1 MVKLATLD
9 PVRTY
14 DVLDRDGQVIG
25 QVLQP
30 AEAGLRGQGTMLLRR
45 PAPAVRWREPSGAA

>member
-1 MVKLATLD
+1 MVKLAT
-9 PVRTY
+9 PESIRTY
-14 DVLDRDGQVIG
+14 DVLDRDGRVIG

-45 PAPAVRWREPSGAA
+45 PAPAVRWRDPSGAA